1 MKIVDFGQG
10 NCERVRRYLDSY
22 ISNELLVESNLGV
35 LRHIEQCRACS
46 QELETRLRVRASL
59 QAAVRREGMPA
70 SLEQKIRNE
79 IRERS
84 PVRVWPFDL
93 SLRWMSAV
101 AALLLISTAIWVV
114 LRSRREL
121 SPQEQNA
128 YVGRISSHL
137 STILQVG
144 LRDHVHCAVF
154 RKYPKDPPAFA
165 EMAGDL
171 GGQYAGLVPL
181 VKARVPDEYRVILAH
196 RCTVQ
201 GRNYVHLVLRGPS
214 SLLSLI
220 ITKKNPG
227 ESFPASQ
234 LEPVLQATGV
244 PVYRAGASQFQLAA
258 FESRAYLAFVISD
271 LHEKSNLQ
279 MAAAL
284 APSVDQFLD
293 QL

>member
-22 ISNELLVESNLGV
+22 ISNELLVESNLEV

-171 GGQYAGLVPL
+171 GPQYAGLVPL
-181 VKARVPDEYRVILAH
+181 VKARVPDEYRIILAH

>member
-1 MKIVDFGQG
+1 MKIVDFGQS
-10 NCERVRRYLDSY
+10 NCERIRRYMDSY
-22 ISNELLVESNLGV
+22 ISNELLVESNLEV
-35 LRHIEQCRACS
+35 LRHIEQCSACS

-59 QAAVRREGMPA
+59 QTAARREDVPPG
-70 SLEQKIRNE
+70 LEQKIRKE

-101 AALLLISTAIWVV
+101 SALLLISTAIWVV

-121 SPQEQNA
+121 NLQEQNT
-128 YVGRISSHL
+128 YVQQISSRH
-137 STILQVG
+137 STIFQVG

-154 RKYPKDPPAFA
+154 RKYPKAPPALA

-171 GGQYAGLVPL
+171 GPQYAGLVPL
-181 VKARVPDEYRVILAH
+181 VKAKMPDEYRVILAH

-227 ESFPASQ
+227 ESFPAYQ
-234 LEPVLQATGV
+234 LVPALQSAGV
-244 PVYRAGASQFQLAA
+244 PVYRAGASQFQVAA
-258 FESRAYLAFVISD
+258 FESQAYLAFVISD
-271 LHEKSNLQ
+271 LREESNLQ
-279 MAAAL
+279 LAAAL

-293 QL
+293 QM

>member
-1 MKIVDFGQG
+1 MKIVNFGQS

-22 ISNELLVESNLGV
+22 ISNELLVESNLEV
-35 LRHIEQCRACS
+35 LRHIEQCSACS
-46 QELETRLRVRASL
+46 QELETRVRIRASL
-59 QAAVRREGMPA
+59 QAAARREDVPPG
-70 SLEQKIRNE
+70 LEQKIRRE

-84 PVRVWPFDL
+84 PVRLWPFAF

-101 AALLLISTAIWVV
+101 AALLLISTAIWIV

-128 YVGRISSHL
+128 YIGRISARL

-165 EMAGDL
+165 EMARDL
-171 GGQYAGLVPL
+171 GSQYAGLVSL
-181 VKARVPDEYRVILAH
+181 VKARVPDEYRVIMAH
-196 RCTVQ
+196 RCSVQ

-227 ESFPASQ
+227 ESFPAAR
-234 LEPVLQATGV
+234 LAPVLEASGV
-244 PVYRAGASQFQLAA
+244 PVYRAGASKFQVAA
-258 FESRAYLAFVISD
+258 FESQAYLAFIISD
-271 LHEKSNLQ
+271 LPEKTNLQ
-279 MAAAL
+279 LAAAL
-284 APSVDQFLD
+284 APPVREFLS
-293 QL
+293 QM

>member
-22 ISNELLVESNLGV
+22 ISNELLVESNLEV

-171 GGQYAGLVPL
+171 GPQYAGLVPL

>member
-1 MKIVDFGQG
+1 MKIVDFGQA

-22 ISNELLVESNLGV
+22 ISNELIVESNLEV
-35 LRHIEQCRACS
+35 LRHIEQCNACS
-46 QELETRLRVRASL
+46 QELETRLGIRASL
-59 QAAVRREGMPA
+59 QAAARREDVPPG
-70 SLEQKIRNE
+70 LEQKIRKE
-79 IRERS
+79 ICERS

-121 SPQEQNA
+121 NLQEQNA

-154 RKYPKDPPAFA
+154 RKYPKDPPALA
-165 EMAGDL
+165 ELAGDL
-171 GGQYAGLVPL
+171 GPQYAGLVPL
-181 VKARVPDEYRVILAH
+181 VKARVLDEFRVILAH

-201 GRNYVHLVLRGPS
+201 GRNYAHLVLRGTS

-220 ITKKNPG
+220 ITKKNPS
-227 ESFPASQ
+227 ELFPASQ
-234 LEPVLQATGV
+234 LVPVLQAAGV
-244 PVYRAGASQFQLAA
+244 PVYRAGASQFRVAA
-258 FESRAYLAFVISD
+258 FESQAYLAFVISD
-271 LHEKSNLQ
+271 LPEESNLQ
-279 MAAAL
+279 LAAAL
-284 APSVDQFLD
+284 APSVAQFLN
-293 QL
+293 QM